1 MVVGEAPWHTVKGT
15 YMHTN
20 YRLYPVLRVCKVSSS
35 SNSSSINPSTTLS
48 TVSFGHN
55 RLEVRVG
62 VLCSCNK
69 LSRQAFSSSEGART
83 KLSYRS
89 PAHANDAM
97 NGAGPS
103 KRRRTAT
110 GIYTPC
116 KYLGP
121 PTRCRHLLCCPTAKL
136 ASLLTY
142 IAQLEEL
149 LQVKCKSRFS
159 LARIHLSYPPNN
171 GNFQCKARHKIF
183 GEEQN

>member
-83 KLSYRS
+83 KLSVVALAL
-89 PAHANDAM
+89 PIHA
-97 NGAGPS
+97 PHF
-103 KRRRTAT
+103 
-110 GIYTPC
+110 
-116 KYLGP
+116 
-121 PTRCRHLLCCPTAKL
+121 RHLLSAETIWHDG
-136 ASLLTY
+136 LLH
-142 IAQLEEL
+142 A
-149 LQVKCKSRFS
+149 VVRM
-159 LARIHLSYPPNN
+159 R
-171 GNFQCKARHKIF
+171 
-183 GEEQN
+183 